1 MHFRFVISTFTF
13 IYLFWSI
20 EDYMFL
26 ICIKKLNLKFKRK
39 EREREDVQIN
49 EIIAQFT
56 FLIIIFE
63 EKNNRMVVFTL
74 FERKI
79 IFQITSLLWDNFFG
93 SLLALSFWL
102 FNLNVLYGFPCIFK
116 SKKYISTYYFF

>member
-1 MHFRFVISTFTF
+1 
-13 IYLFWSI
+13 
-20 EDYMFL
+20 MFL

-56 FLIIIFE
+56 FPIIIFE

-74 FERKI
+74 FEREI
-79 IFQITSLLWDNFFG
+79 IFQITSLLWDIVFWKSFG
-93 SLLALSFWL
+93 TVFL
-102 FNLNVLYGFPCIFK
+102 VV
-116 SKKYISTYYFF
+116 